1 VFVNYNEM
9 KKIYL
14 VLLILLNSCGLLS
27 ESNKPIE
34 YNSESFKDFK
44 PSDPPDYTKT
54 ISWAVHPN
62 GDLSIFDDFNQKKQ
76 NLPVDVF
83 FIYPTLLTDRNDTSW
98 NADIYDSETR
108 KYVLGSSVK
117 FQASAWF
124 STGDLYVPFYRQ
136 AHFRVFKD
144 SFWKNGG

>member
-1 VFVNYNEM
+1 M

-62 GDLSIFDDFNQKKQ
+62 
-76 NLPVDVF
+76 
-83 FIYPTLLTDRNDTSW
+83 
-98 NADIYDSETR
+98 
-108 KYVLGSSVK
+108 
-117 FQASAWF
+117 
-124 STGDLYVPFYRQ
+124 
-136 AHFRVFKD
+136 
-144 SFWKNGG
+144 